1 MTGVLLVAF
10 GKRGYGHMTRNLV
23 SSLRH
28 YAPDLHIAVYST
40 PELLPIIGT
49 DGIAST
55 HTLTTDQWQRAGGGK
70 VDPTTAKTQLYRLG
84 VEAGLT
90 RFLVLDVDAI
100 CLADIRPWV
109 DALKGSQVAT
119 EIIAKG
125 KKGERIQYLIWTSQD
140 SLFDQFTIPLDRTVC
155 AVQTS
160 WLYFEQGEVMDTVQ
174 SHLDWHMVKR
184 FPPHLLTHAW
194 WSHATIPDELIY
206 TGVFGKLGIIPT
218 APQTDRQP
226 IFFGNKQN
234 RASEQQVTDGYYL
247 LSLYGNSNLTVQRW
261 QRLYD
266 IQCQKLG
273 LKVRAKEIMGDKF
286 ANG

>member
-1 MTGVLLVAF
+1 M
-10 GKRGYGHMTRNLV
+10 
-23 SSLRH
+23 
-28 YAPDLHIAVYST
+28 
-40 PELLPIIGT
+40 
-49 DGIAST
+49 
-55 HTLTTDQWQRAGGGK
+55 
-70 VDPTTAKTQLYRLG
+70 
-84 VEAGLT
+84 
-90 RFLVLDVDAI
+90 
-100 CLADIRPWV
+100 
-109 DALKGSQVAT
+109 
-119 EIIAKG
+119 
-125 KKGERIQYLIWTSQD
+125 
-140 SLFDQFTIPLDRTVC
+140 
-155 AVQTS
+155 
-160 WLYFEQGEVMDTVQ
+160 
-174 SHLDWHMVKR
+174 
-184 FPPHLLTHAW
+184 
-194 WSHATIPDELIY
+194 Y